1 MLEMCQ
7 KDRNQID
14 GATDIK
20 NLEQYSININNA
32 RNSL

>member
-14 GATDIK
+14 GATDIQ
-20 NLEQYSININNA
+20 NLEQYEHQYK
-32 RNSL
+32 